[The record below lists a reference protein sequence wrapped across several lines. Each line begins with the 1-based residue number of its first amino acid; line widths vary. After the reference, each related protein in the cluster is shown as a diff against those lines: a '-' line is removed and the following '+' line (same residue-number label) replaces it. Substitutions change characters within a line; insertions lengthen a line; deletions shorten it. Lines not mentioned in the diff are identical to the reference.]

1 MSGYRGWITERIENQ
16 EMERGRNGRRGGG
29 GGFKGQSVV

>member
-16 EMERGRNGRRGGG
+16 EDGKGAEWKKGG